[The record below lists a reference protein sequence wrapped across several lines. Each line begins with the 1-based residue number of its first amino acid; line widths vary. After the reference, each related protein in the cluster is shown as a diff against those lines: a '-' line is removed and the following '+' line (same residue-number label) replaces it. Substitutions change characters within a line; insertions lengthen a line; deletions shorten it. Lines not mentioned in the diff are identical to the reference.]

1 MVSDREK
8 QGGSSMQD
16 QNQSAVGAI
25 GQDDNLENG
34 GKISPAASAA
44 MFPPAGGGRVSAWR
58 LIKPYWIS
66 EDRHKA
72 RGLLALVLALN
83 LAIVYI
89 NLRVNTWY
97 ASFYDALDK
106 RNLPDFT
113 HLILVFTLL
122 AFIFIALSTAQ
133 IYFRQM
139 LEFRWRQ
146 WLTDVY
152 LRQWLVS
159 RSYYRMERDHVVD
172 NPDQRIAEDLRS
184 MATNSL
190 SLSIDLIS
198 TIATF
203 GVFVSLLWM
212 LSGALGFAVFGHPVQ
227 IPGYMVWA
235 AIAYSILGSFMV
247 HKVARRLVDVGYRQ
261 QKVEADFR
269 VLLVRVRENAEQI
282 AFYDGGAEEGRRA
295 RAMFG
300 AVRNNWR
307 EIMRYTKRL
316 VLATSVY
323 GQIAIIFP
331 LVAAAPR
338 YFAGAFTIGVL
349 MQLNNA
355 FGQVSG
361 ACSWFINSYATL
373 ADWRATINRLREFSM
388 RMGEG
393 DPDRLV
399 RETGNEVAA
408 RDLRIFRPDGQ
419 ALGVPAAFHVRPGER
434 WLVRGPSGAGK
445 STLLRTLAGLWPHAS
460 GDLTMPAGSGGGS
473 SGVGSGGGG
482 TGEGV
487 DKRHVA
493 LFLPQS
499 SYVPDGTLKQAVC
512 YPERTDAYSDAECA
526 EALRLCRLGDY
537 ADQLYVVDAWSRRLS
552 PGEKQRLS
560 FARALLLK
568 PAFLF
573 MDESTS
579 SLDIDTERHLYE
591 TLLQRLPRAAVISV
605 AHRDTLTR
613 FHTHEMRVGPQAGV
627 QPLEL
632 APAGI

>member
-1 MVSDREK
+1 MVSEREK
-8 QGGSSMQD
+8 QGNARQD
-16 QNQSAVGAI
+16 SLESGAR
-25 GQDDNLENG
+25 L
-34 GKISPAASAA
+34 SPAALAA
-44 MFPPAGGGRVSAWR
+44 LFAGGQKVSAWR
-58 LIKPYWIS
+58 LIKPYWVS
-66 EDRHKA
+66 EDRHRA

-83 LAIVYI
+83 LGIVYV

-97 ASFYDALDK
+97 ATFYDALDK
-106 RNLPDFT
+106 RNLPAFT
-113 HLILVFTLL
+113 HLVLVFTLL

-159 RSYYRMERDHVVD
+159 RSYYRMERDRVVD

-184 MATNSL
+184 MASNTL
-190 SLSIDLIS
+190 ALSIDLVT

-203 GVFVSLLWM
+203 CVFVSLLWM
-212 LSGALGFAVFGHPVQ
+212 LSGALAFALLGHPVR
-227 IPGYMVWA
+227 IPGYMVWV
-235 AIAYSILGSFMV
+235 AIAYGILGSFVV
-247 HKVARRLVDVGYRQ
+247 HKIARRLVDVGYRQ

-282 AFYDGGAEEGRRA
+282 AFYDGGPQEGRRA
-295 RAMFG
+295 RAAFK

-316 VLATSVY
+316 VFANSIY
-323 GQIAIIFP
+323 SQIAIIFP

-338 YFAGAFTIGVL
+338 YFAGAFTLGVL

-388 RMGEG
+388 RMGQG
-393 DPDRLV
+393 DPDRLT
-399 RETGNEVAA
+399 REQGQEVAA
-408 RDLRIFRPDGQ
+408 RGLQVFRPDGQ
-419 ALGVPAAFHVRPGER
+419 ALDIPSAFRLRPGER

-460 GDLTMPAGSGGGS
+460 GDLTMPTGADTRRFAAFDADGDAGVQHGADGG
-473 SGVGSGGGG
+473 
-482 TGEGV
+482 
-487 DKRHVA
+487 KHHIA
-493 LFLPQS
+493 LFLPQTA
-499 SYVPDGTLKQAVC
+499 YVPDGTLKQAVC
-512 YPERTDAYSDAECA
+512 YPDRADAYSDAECA
-526 EALRLCRLGDY
+526 EALRLCRLEAY
-537 ADQLYVVDAWSRRLS
+537 ARQLDVADAWSRRLS
-552 PGEKQRLS
+552 PGEKQRLA

-568 PAFLF
+568 PDFLF

-579 SLDIDTERHLYE
+579 SLDTDTERHLYE
-591 TLLQRLPRAAVISV
+591 MLLQRLPRAAIVSV

-627 QPLEL
+627 QQLAL
-632 APAGI
+632 APAGA